1 MRPAALLLFAVA
13 ACPACAQAP
22 LLPLASSLPAPFAPG
37 VVSQGTIAA
46 PLIPPAPLALIP
58 PAARALPAL
67 IPPASP
73 APPALTPPAPDAP
86 LTVAL
91 PALAGLPPPVSLPT
105 PGLPDLPLA
114 APPGLPVAP
123 RVVRVRVRVPAP
135 ERFPKPPVVA
145 VVPQARERLVVYGRS
160 AQGRALR
167 AFVLDSGL
175 PSAGRVT
182 LIFGGFH
189 GNERSTPGVVER
201 LHLFLLQTPTVWL
214 NQRVVLVP
222 EANPD
227 GVALG
232 TRDNARG
239 VDINRNFP
247 AGWEAAARA
256 ARYSPGP
263 RAASEP
269 ETQAIIALIARFR
282 PAKIVS
288 LHSPLRCLNWT
299 GDLGRA
305 MALAMHASDH
315 LPVTATVGYPTPGS
329 LGDYCGAH
337 GIGIVTLELPHQ
349 SADAAWAANRGAL
362 VRVIALRP
370 AGE

>member
-1 MRPAALLLFAVA
+1 MTLFFMRPAALLLFAVA

-22 LLPLASSLPAPFAPG
+22 LVPPAPSLPAPVAPG
-37 VVSQGTIAA
+37 VVSPGAMAA
-46 PLIPPAPLALIP
+46 PLIPPAPPLVP
-58 PAARALPAL
+58 PPVSA
-67 IPPASP
+67 
-73 APPALTPPAPDAP
+73 APPGL
-86 LTVAL
+86 AL

-123 RVVRVRVRVPAP
+123 RVVRVRVRVSAP
-135 ERFPKPPVVA
+135 ERLRKAPVVTA
-145 VVPQARERLVVYGRS
+145 VPHAAERVVVYGRS
-160 AQGRALR
+160 AQGRALT
-167 AFVLDSGL
+167 AFVLDNGV
-175 PSAGRVT
+175 PGAGRVT

-189 GNERSTPGVVER
+189 GNERSTPGVVDR
-201 LHLFLLQTPTVWL
+201 LHRFLLQTPTAWL

-247 AGWEAAARA
+247 AGWQGTARA
-256 ARYSPGP
+256 ARYAPGP

-269 ETQAIIALIARFR
+269 EAQAIIALIARFR

-337 GIGIVTLELPHQ
+337 GIGIVTLELPDQ
-349 SADAAWAANRGAL
+349 SADAAWAANREAF

-370 AGE
+370 LGE

>member
-1 MRPAALLLFAVA
+1 MRAAALLGLAVV
-13 ACPACAQAP
+13 ACPARAQAP
-22 LLPLASSLPAPFAPG
+22 LLPPPPS
-37 VVSQGTIAA
+37 VSPVPRAVSPSPAA
-46 PLIPPAPLALIP
+46 PLALVPPASTAPPDLTTPTPPAPLG
-58 PAARALPAL
+58 
-67 IPPASP
+67 S
-73 APPALTPPAPDAP
+73 
-86 LTVAL
+86 VL
-91 PALAGLPPPVSLPT
+91 PALAELPPPVPSPLAA
-105 PGLPDLPLA
+105 LPDLPLA
-114 APPGLPVAP
+114 APPAVPIAP

-135 ERFPKPPVVA
+135 ERLPQPPVVA
-145 VVPQARERLVVYGRS
+145 VVPQARARLVVYGRS

-175 PSAGRVT
+175 PSVGRVT

-201 LHLFLLQTPTVWL
+201 LHRFLLQTPTAWI

-256 ARYSPGP
+256 ARYAPGP

-329 LGDYCGAH
+329 LGDYCGVH
-337 GIGIVTLELPHQ
+337 GIGIVTLELPDQ
-349 SADAAWAANRGAL
+349 SVEAAWEANRDAF
-362 VRVIALRP
+362 VRVITLRP
-370 AGE
+370 FGE

>member
-1 MRPAALLLFAVA
+1 MRTAALLGLAVV

-22 LLPLASSLPAPFAPG
+22 LLPPPPPASVSPVPRAVSPSPA
-37 VVSQGTIAA
+37 
-46 PLIPPAPLALIP
+46 APLALIP
-58 PAARALPAL
+58 PA
-67 IPPASP
+67 ST
-73 APPALTPPAPDAP
+73 APPALTPPASPA
-86 LTVAL
+86 LLALAL
-91 PALAGLPPPVSLPT
+91 PALAELPPRVSSPLA
-105 PGLPDLPLA
+105 GLPDLPLA
-114 APPGLPVAP
+114 APPAVPIAP
-123 RVVRVRVRVPAP
+123 RVVRVPAP

-145 VVPQARERLVVYGRS
+145 VVSQARERLVVYGRS

-175 PSAGRVT
+175 PRAGRVT

-201 LHLFLLQTPTVWL
+201 LHRFLLQTPTVWI

-315 LPVTATVGYPTPGS
+315 LPMTTTVGYPTPGS

-337 GIGIVTLELPHQ
+337 GIGIVTLELPDQ
-349 SADAAWAANRGAL
+349 SAEAAWAANREAL
-362 VRVIALRP
+362 LRVIALRP